1 MMVKEKQYAISVL
14 GLANQ
19 IRRVF
24 NCSTNN
30 NGVQTHILYF
40 VLKNYPERDIYQ
52 KDIEE
57 ELNVRSASIST
68 LLKKLEEQE
77 MIVRKKVPQDDR
89 LKKICPT
96 SSSMGMKKK
105 VDEDIHLLE
114 TRLTSGICKEDL
126 KVFFKVVQKM
136 TENMST
142 EGGFL

>member
-57 ELNVRSASIST
+57 ELNVRSASILS
-68 LLKKLEEQE
+68 LRRQKL
-77 MIVRKKVPQDDR
+77 
-89 LKKICPT
+89 
-96 SSSMGMKKK
+96 
-105 VDEDIHLLE
+105 
-114 TRLTSGICKEDL
+114 
-126 KVFFKVVQKM
+126 
-136 TENMST
+136 
-142 EGGFL
+142 